1 MRIVASAQAKR
12 GSSRGLV
19 HYIAHSK
26 LDAQREPENGRELFN
41 AFADQLS
48 VENANNSLKIG
59 IAKGR
64 PSNDEL
70 HHLVLSFRTDDY
82 RGLGANEKQRQHAL
96 KDVTRAA
103 MKHFETAV
111 AADRLSWAAAV
122 HLNTENPHVHIAI
135 QKQYFTKEIERRVL
149 SKIPREALP
158 HFEVRDGEKVLV
170 PGLLIEAANEK
181 MEAMIEREKTR
192 ANTPEQPERSEVF
205 KEHSGRET
213 TSKPIE
219 GSPIEIAAERK
230 TLAKG
235 ILAEYELRSIEARI
249 DLLLIHGD
257 KMRFMVNDPKSG
269 QKRRLSLQELEH
281 RHTGQDMD
289 QHAAT
294 ERQIETILHKMLAKE
309 EASKIQLK
317 SETAVVIRETKRIRA
332 EYRRNGR
339 KLPIPSL
346 TKPELDE
353 LQQQCFEASDVRRFS
368 YLERIRTELE
378 RSGEIEP
385 RSKGDLRS
393 VLGQKTVSELRFQL
407 YEKKHEELSERGYYR
422 HVDLG
427 GRSMSLAQLD
437 REHKEHENPVLS
449 IFEKLRNSA
458 TWLSKKGKNST
469 RANET
474 VNLRNDVMKKL
485 DEEIASIRKEAKA
498 EKDKTRMLASIL
510 TENSGNRSIDAS
522 HSAEQISEI
531 EKLSVRLRSK
541 PVYERNWKDQRFFIE
556 SAGSD
561 CDAYG
566 RLLKARPTADFQ
578 EHKNRIIAG
587 RALAREI
594 VARAELDKAKED
606 LKIFQD
612 AKRFQKFAVTD
623 KKTGAVEFLSQHDVD
638 LPHRGSLLD
647 RAADELF
654 EGREHRALRRTV
666 ESLVKGK
673 EQRLKD
679 DVKAAKEIMVSA
691 TRTASEFKEFSYLG
705 LRSTTVYQ
713 PIFTS
718 AEIAMLEVRAANTRS
733 PKEAERLQTLVDPAT
748 NRSVRSLSDLM
759 LDFESPKNTYSE
771 VKKFHTPTYGQPSPA
786 HAVAQD
792 DGPQKPEKPVIEK
805 NKVPSRTERPFQDHL
820 R

>member
-1 MRIVASAQAKR
+1 MRIVVSVQAKR

-26 LDAQREPENGRELFN
+26 LDPQREPENGRDLFN
-41 AFADQLS
+41 AFADHLS

-70 HHLVLSFRTDDY
+70 HHLVLSFRTDDF
-82 RGLGANEKQRQHAL
+82 RKLGADEERRRRAL
-96 KDVTRAA
+96 KDITRAA
-103 MKHFETAV
+103 IKSLETAV
-111 AADRLSWAAAV
+111 AADRLTWAAAV

-158 HFEVRDGEKVLV
+158 HYEVRDGEKVLV
-170 PGLLIEAANEK
+170 PGFLNDAATEK
-181 MEAMIEREKTR
+181 MEAIIERERMRDKV
-192 ANTPEQPERSEVF
+192 PEQSKRREPF
-205 KEHSGRET
+205 AEHSGRET
-213 TSKPIE
+213 TSQPMD
-219 GSPIEIAAERK
+219 GSPIEVAAERMA
-230 TLAKG
+230 LAKG
-235 ILAEYELRSIEARI
+235 ILAEYELRSIDARI
-249 DLLLIHGD
+249 DFLLDHGD
-257 KMRFMVNDPKSG
+257 KMRFTVSDPKSG
-269 QKRRLSLQELEH
+269 QKRRLSLRELEN
-281 RHTGQDMD
+281 RLPGQDTD
-289 QHAAT
+289 RNAAP
-294 ERQIETILHKMLAKE
+294 ERQIKTILHKMLAKE

-317 SETAVVIRETKRIRA
+317 SETADVIRETKRIRT
-332 EYRRNGR
+332 EYKNDGR

-346 TKPELDE
+346 TKPQLDK
-353 LQQQCFEASDVRRFS
+353 LQHQCFEASDVRRFS
-368 YLERIRTELE
+368 YIERIRTELE

-393 VLGQKTVSELRFQL
+393 ILGQKTVSELRFQL
-407 YEKKHEELSERGYYR
+407 YEKKHEELRERGYYR
-422 HVDLG
+422 PVDLG

-437 REHKEHENPVLS
+437 RAHKERDGLAFS
-449 IFEKLRNSA
+449 FFEKLKTAAARFSQ
-458 TWLSKKGKNST
+458 KGAASSG
-469 RANET
+469 ANET
-474 VNLRNDVMKKL
+474 DHLRNEIVEKL
-485 DEEIASIRKEAKA
+485 NEKLASIRKEAKTEQNKA
-498 EKDKTRMLASIL
+498 RLLEKILNADPEDRGIIAFYSPEQLA
-510 TENSGNRSIDAS
+510 
-522 HSAEQISEI
+522 EI
-531 EKLSVRLRSK
+531 EKLSVGLRSK
-541 PVYERNWKDQRFFIE
+541 PVYERNWKDQCFFIE

-561 CDAYG
+561 CVAHR
-566 RLLKARPTADFQ
+566 RLLKAEPTADFG
-578 EHKNRIIAG
+578 ELKNQILAG

-594 VARAELDKAKED
+594 VARARFDKARED

-623 KKTGAVEFLSQHDVD
+623 KKTGAVAYLSQHDVD

-673 EQRLKD
+673 QQRLRD

-691 TRTASEFKEFSYLG
+691 ARNASEFKEFSYLG

-718 AEIAMLEVRAANTRS
+718 AEIAMLEVRVANTRS

-748 NRSVRSLSDLM
+748 NQSVRSLSDLM
-759 LDFESPKNTYSE
+759 RDLESPKDTHSE
-771 VKKFHTPTYGQPSPA
+771 VKKIHTPTYGQPNRA
-786 HAVAQD
+786 QAAAQD
-792 DGPQKPEKPVIEK
+792 DGPQKPVVER
-805 NKVPSRTERPFQDHL
+805 NKVPNRTERPFQDHL

>member
-1 MRIVASAQAKR
+1 MRIVVSAQAKR

-41 AFADQLS
+41 AFADHLS

-70 HHLVLSFRTDDY
+70 HHLVLSFRTDDF
-82 RGLGANEKQRQHAL
+82 RGLGANEKQRRSAL

-103 MKHFETAV
+103 MKHLETAV

-135 QKQYFTKEIERRVL
+135 QKQYFTKEIERQAL
-149 SKIPREALP
+149 SKIPRETLP
-158 HFEVRDGEKVLV
+158 HYEIRDGEKVFV
-170 PGLLIEAANEK
+170 PGFLIEAATEK
-181 MEAMIEREKTR
+181 MEAIIDRENTR
-192 ANTPEQPERSEVF
+192 DKIPEQPKRSEVF
-205 KEHSGRET
+205 KENSDRET
-213 TSKPIE
+213 TSKRIE
-219 GSPIEIAAERK
+219 GSAIEVAAERK
-230 TLAKG
+230 ALAKG
-235 ILAEYELRSIEARI
+235 ILAEYELRSIDAKI
-249 DLLLIHGD
+249 DSLLAHGD
-257 KMRFMVNDPKSG
+257 KMRFSVNDPVSG
-269 QKRRLSLQELEH
+269 QRRRLSLRELEN
-281 RHTGQDMD
+281 RLSGQDTD
-289 QHAAT
+289 QHAAP
-294 ERQIETILHKMLAKE
+294 ERQIKTILHKLLAKE
-309 EASKIQLK
+309 EVVRIQLQN
-317 SETAVVIRETKRIRA
+317 ETADVIRETKRIRA
-332 EYRRNGR
+332 EYRKDGR
-339 KLPIPSL
+339 KLPVPSL
-346 TKPELDE
+346 TKPELDK
-353 LQQQCFEASDVRRFS
+353 LQQQCFEAADVRRFS

-393 VLGQKTVSELRFQL
+393 ILGQKTVSELRFQL
-407 YEKKHEELSERGYYR
+407 YEKKHEELRERGYYR

-437 REHKEHENPVLS
+437 REHKERENPVFS
-449 IFEKLRNSA
+449 IFEKLRNTA
-458 TWLSKKGKNST
+458 AWLSKKGKNST
-469 RANET
+469 RADET
-474 VNLRNDVMKKL
+474 VLRNDIIKKL
-485 DEEIASIRKEAKA
+485 DEEIASIRNEAKA
-498 EKDKTRMLASIL
+498 EQNKTRMLASIL

-522 HSAEQISEI
+522 HSAEQIAEI
-531 EKLSVRLRSK
+531 EKLSVRLRLK
-541 PVYERNWKDQRFFIE
+541 PVYERNWNDQRLLIE

-561 CDAYG
+561 CVTYKK
-566 RLLKARPTADFQ
+566 LLKADPTTDFG

-594 VARAELDKAKED
+594 VARAQFDKARED
-606 LKIFQD
+606 LKIFQE
-612 AKRFQKFAVTD
+612 AKIFQKFAVSD
-623 KKTGAVEFLSQHDVD
+623 KKTGGVAYLSQHDVD

-691 TRTASEFKEFSYLG
+691 ARNASEFKEFSCLG
-705 LRSTTVYQ
+705 LGSTTAYQ
-713 PIFTS
+713 PIFTY

-748 NRSVRSLSDLM
+748 SQSVRSLSDLL
-759 LDFESPKNTYSE
+759 LDFENPKNTYSE
-771 VKKFHTPTYGQPSPA
+771 VKKIHTPAYGQPGRVQVA
-786 HAVAQD
+786 AQD
-792 DGPQKPEKPVIEK
+792 DEPQKPVVEK
-805 NKVPSRTERPFQDHL
+805 NKVPSRTEPSFQDHL

>member
-1 MRIVASAQAKR
+1 MRIVVSAQAKR

-26 LDAQREPENGRELFN
+26 LDVQRESENGRELFN
-41 AFADQLS
+41 AIADHMS

-82 RGLGANEKQRQHAL
+82 RGLGANEKQRRRAI
-96 KDVTRAA
+96 KDVTRAV
-103 MKHFETAV
+103 MKRLETAL

-122 HLNTENPHVHIAI
+122 HLNTGNPHVHIAI
-135 QKQYFTKEIERRVL
+135 QKQFFTKEIERRVL

-158 HFEVRDGEKVLV
+158 HYDVRDGEKVFV
-170 PGLLIEAANEK
+170 PGLLIEAATEK
-181 MEAMIEREKTR
+181 MEAIIDRERTR
-192 ANTPEQPERSEVF
+192 DKIPEQPKRSEVF

-213 TSKPIE
+213 TSEPIE
-219 GSPIEIAAERK
+219 GSPIEVAAERK
-230 TLAKG
+230 ALAKG
-235 ILAEYELRSIEARI
+235 ILAEYELRSIDARI
-249 DLLLIHGD
+249 DSLLDHGD
-257 KMRFMVNDPKSG
+257 KMRFSVNDPKSG
-269 QKRRLSLQELEH
+269 QRRRLSLRELEN
-281 RHTGQDMD
+281 RLSEEDTD
-289 QHAAT
+289 QHAAP
-294 ERQIETILHKMLAKE
+294 ERQIKTILHKMLAKE

-317 SETAVVIRETKRIRA
+317 SETADVIRETKRIRA
-332 EYRRNGR
+332 EYRKNGR
-339 KLPIPSL
+339 RLPIPSL
-346 TKPELDE
+346 SKPEIDE
-353 LQQQCFEASDVRRFS
+353 LQQQCFEASDIRRFS

-393 VLGQKTVSELRFQL
+393 ILGQTTVSELRFQL
-407 YEKKHEELSERGYYR
+407 YEKKHEELRERGYYR
-422 HVDLG
+422 PVDLG
-427 GRSMSLAQLD
+427 GRSMALVQLD
-437 REHKEHENPVLS
+437 REHKERENPVVS
-449 IFEKLRNSA
+449 IFEKLRNTA
-458 TWLSKKGKNST
+458 AWLSKKGKNPT
-469 RANET
+469 RADET
-474 VNLRNDVMKKL
+474 VLRNDIIKKL

-498 EKDKTRMLASIL
+498 EQNKARMLENIL
-510 TENSGNRSIDAS
+510 NVDPQNRGIGPSYS
-522 HSAEQISEI
+522 PEQLAEI
-531 EKLSVRLRSK
+531 EKLSVRLSLK
-541 PVYERNWKDQRFFIE
+541 PVYERNWKDQRLLIE

-561 CDAYG
+561 CVAYKK
-566 RLLKARPTADFQ
+566 LLKADPTTDFG

-594 VARAELDKAKED
+594 VARVEFEKARED
-606 LKIFQD
+606 LKIFQE
-612 AKRFQKFAVTD
+612 AKRFQKFAVSD
-623 KKTGAVEFLSQHDVD
+623 KKTGGVVYLSQHDVD

-654 EGREHRALRRTV
+654 EGREHRAFRRTV

-679 DVKAAKEIMVSA
+679 DVKAAKKIMVSA
-691 TRTASEFKEFSYLG
+691 SCNASEFKEFSYLG
-705 LRSTTVYQ
+705 LRSTTPYQ

-733 PKEAERLQTLVDPAT
+733 PKEAERLQTLVDSAT
-748 NRSVRSLSDLM
+748 NPSVRSLRDLM
-759 LDFESPKNTYSE
+759 LDFENPRKTHSE
-771 VKKFHTPTYGQPSPA
+771 VKKIHTPTYGQPGRA
-786 HAVAQD
+786 QVAAQD
-792 DGPQKPEKPVIEK
+792 DGPQKPVIEK

>member
-1 MRIVASAQAKR
+1 MRIVVSAQAKR

-41 AFADQLS
+41 AIADHMS

-70 HHLVLSFRTDDY
+70 HHLVLSFRNEDY
-82 RGLGANEKQRQHAL
+82 SGLGANEKQRRSAL

-103 MKHFETAV
+103 MKHLETAL
-111 AADRLSWAAAV
+111 AADRLSWEAAV

-158 HFEVRDGEKVLV
+158 HYEVPDGEKVLV
-170 PGLLIEAANEK
+170 PGFLFEAATEK
-181 MEAMIEREKTR
+181 MEAIIDRERKR
-192 ANTPEQPERSEVF
+192 DKIPEQPKRSEVF

-213 TSKPIE
+213 TSEPIE
-219 GSPIEIAAERK
+219 GSPIEIVAER
-230 TLAKG
+230 TALGKG
-235 ILAEYELRSIEARI
+235 ILAEYDLRSIDAKI
-249 DLLLIHGD
+249 DSLLAHGD
-257 KMRFMVNDPKSG
+257 KMRFTVNDSKSG

-281 RHTGQDMD
+281 RRTGRDTD
-289 QHAAT
+289 HDNAP
-294 ERQIETILHKMLAKE
+294 ERQIKTILHKMLAKE

-317 SETAVVIRETKRIRA
+317 SETADVIKEMKRIRA
-332 EYRRNGR
+332 EYRKNGR
-339 KLPIPSL
+339 RLPVPSL
-346 TKPELDE
+346 EKQELDD

-385 RSKGDLRS
+385 RSKGELRS
-393 VLGQKTVSELRFQL
+393 ILGQKTLSELRFQL
-407 YEKKHEELSERGYYR
+407 YEKKHEELKERGYYR

-427 GRSMSLAQLD
+427 GRSTSLAQLD
-437 REHKEHENPVLS
+437 REHKEHGNPVFS
-449 IFEKLRNSA
+449 IFEKLRKKA
-458 TWLSKKGKNST
+458 AWLSKRGKNST
-469 RANET
+469 MPDDA
-474 VNLRNDVMKKL
+474 VLRNDIIKKL

-498 EKDKTRMLASIL
+498 EQNKSRMLEKIL
-510 TENSGNRSIDAS
+510 NADPEDRGIIAFYSPQQLD
-522 HSAEQISEI
+522 EI
-531 EKLSVRLRSK
+531 QKLSGRLRSK
-541 PVYERNWKDQRFFIE
+541 PVYERNWNDQRLLIE

-561 CDAYG
+561 SVAYKK
-566 RLLKARPTADFQ
+566 LLKADPTIDFG
-578 EHKNRIIAG
+578 EHKNRKIAG

-594 VARAELDKAKED
+594 VARAQFDKARED

-612 AKRFQKFAVTD
+612 AKRFQKLAVVD
-623 KKTGAVEFLSQHDVD
+623 KKTGGVAYLSQHDVD
-638 LPHRGSLLD
+638 LPHRGSMLD

-654 EGREHRALRRTV
+654 EGREQRALRRMV

-691 TRTASEFKEFSYLG
+691 SCTASEFKEFSYLG

-718 AEIAMLEVRAANTRS
+718 AEIAMLEVRAADTRS
-733 PKEAERLQTLVDPAT
+733 PKEAERLQTLVDSAT
-748 NRSVRSLSDLM
+748 NQSVRSLSDLL
-759 LDFESPKNTYSE
+759 LDFENPKNTHSE
-771 VKKFHTPTYGQPSPA
+771 VKKIHTPTYGQPSR
-786 HAVAQD
+786 AQAAASD
-792 DGPQKPEKPVIEK
+792 DGPQKSVIEK